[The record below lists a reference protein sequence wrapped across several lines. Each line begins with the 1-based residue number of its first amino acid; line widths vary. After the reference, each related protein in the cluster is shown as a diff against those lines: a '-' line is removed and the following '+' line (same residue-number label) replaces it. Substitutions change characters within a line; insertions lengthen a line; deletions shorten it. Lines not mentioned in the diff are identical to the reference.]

1 MALLQLLPLVCRGWR
16 AGAARRLLLTYPTLR
31 RYECNATHPL
41 DGTIPFPMA
50 SNTYLSPNADYRMH
64 CRDTT
69 WTLAQA
75 QALGVDVG
83 STVGALPT
91 VDALV
96 AMAHDRLQF

>member
-1 MALLQLLPLVCRGWR
+1 
-16 AGAARRLLLTYPTLR
+16 
-31 RYECNATHPL
+31 
-41 DGTIPFPMA
+41 MA